1 MLPSEQRILNI
12 IRQYITEHGYAPTLE
27 EIAREAGLK
36 ARSQVHKYVNSLIE
50 QGHLTR
56 DGRARRGLKLVEEDT
71 NLLSIPI
78 AGQIAAGQP
87 IEAISGGEELDL
99 KELFLKEGRYP
110 LRISGESMID
120 VGLHDGDIAIIQ
132 HAQTARKGEI
142 VVALID
148 DCEATLKRFRKLPD
162 GSIELSPENTSMEPM
177 VYEPHRVSIQGTLV
191 CSLRVYNA

>member
-12 IRQYITEHGYAPTLE
+12 IRQYIAEHGYAPTLE
-27 EIAREAGLK
+27 EIAQEAGLK

-50 QGHLTR
+50 QGHLAR
-56 DGRARRGLKLVEEDT
+56 DGRARRGLKLIEEDT

-78 AGQIAAGQP
+78 AGRIAAGQP

-162 GSIELSPENTSMEPM
+162 GHIELSPENTAMEPM